1 MINYFIPGDKMRK
14 IDVNLWINYHKYP
27 HRHYSEAQMREIRAS
42 EFAMHLL
49 VPTSAFNNRINI
61 EEVKRLSFM
70 EKYQLILRESEFF
83 GVPPEVISIKI
94 DELIKESEKEEVIEP
109 PKENKIKGLIK
120 RIIRK

>member
-1 MINYFIPGDKMRK
+1 MRK

-27 HRHYSEAQMREIRAS
+27 HRHYSAAQMREIRAS

-49 VPTSAFNNRINI
+49 VPTGAFNNRINI

-83 GVPPEVISIKI
+83 GVPSEVISIKI

-120 RIIRK
+120 RIRRK